1 MSHSM
6 SEKIQPGIAFQ
17 SYPIQNFQGSKKTG
31 GSLKKQKS

>member
-17 SYPIQNFQGSKKTG
+17 SYPIQNFQGSKTG

>member
-17 SYPIQNFQGSKKTG
+17 SYPIYDFQGSKKPG
-31 GSLKKQKS
+31 GIFKKQES